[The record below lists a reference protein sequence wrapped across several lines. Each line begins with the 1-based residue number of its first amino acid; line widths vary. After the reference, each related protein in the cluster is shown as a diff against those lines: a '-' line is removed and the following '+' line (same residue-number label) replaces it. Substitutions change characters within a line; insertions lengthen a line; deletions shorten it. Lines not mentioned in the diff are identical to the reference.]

1 MFFVMT
7 EAQVKGTAIPEA
19 VVIEGVVLEAEV
31 P

>member
-7 EAQVKGTAIPEA
+7 DAQVKGTAIQEA